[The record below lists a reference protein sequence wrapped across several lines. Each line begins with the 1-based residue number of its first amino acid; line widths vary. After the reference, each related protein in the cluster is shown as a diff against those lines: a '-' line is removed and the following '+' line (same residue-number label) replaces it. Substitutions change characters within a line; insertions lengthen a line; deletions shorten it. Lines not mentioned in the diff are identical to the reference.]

1 MSEYGPDIAQE
12 ALAKKRRESVET
24 SASESKS
31 KDSKSNDST
40 MALDSG
46 ASARAGSSSMQ
57 SGGST
62 TDALSSAGMA
72 SGNPYAM
79 AAGTGLAVLSANQK
93 RKQEAENQRAQSENS
108 RISNQQAA
116 LSKMMEVANGLRRL

>member
-12 ALAKKRRESVET
+12 ALNKKRRESVET

-31 KDSKSNDST
+31 KDST

-62 TDALSSAGMA
+62 TNALSSAGMA

-93 RKQEAENQRAQSENS
+93 RKQDAENQRAQSENS

>member
-12 ALAKKRRESVET
+12 ALNKKRRESVET

-31 KDSKSNDST
+31 KDST

-93 RKQEAENQRAQSENS
+93 RKQDAENQRAQSENS